1 MSETCLIIPCYN
13 EENRLDSKAF
23 LAFLD
28 QHNQYHFLF
37 VNDGSQDDTLTV
49 LQLMKSQKKEK
60 ISILDLK
67 ENVGKAEAVRLGIRA
82 MVNDFEYIGYLD
94 ADLATPLEEIH
105 QMSILIKEK
114 GAVMVMGSRIQ
125 RLGANIN
132 RSFIRHILGRIFATV
147 VSNMLKLPVY
157 DTQCG
162 AKILKSGSADEIFLN
177 SFLSKWLFDVEV
189 LFRLKASESGDL
201 DIYEYP
207 LNIWE
212 EKGDSR
218 IKITD
223 VLQFPIELLRIYF
236 KYS

>member
-1 MSETCLIIPCYN
+1 
-13 EENRLDSKAF
+13 
-23 LAFLD
+23 
-28 QHNQYHFLF
+28 
-37 VNDGSQDDTLTV
+37 
-49 LQLMKSQKKEK
+49 MKSQKKEK